1 MTAKFWLYFL
11 FIEKMI
17 ATATPSSVMSI
28 DLGHEF
34 FKIAVISVSSRDFL
48 NVLPLAFFKDLNKY
62 IFLL

>member
-17 ATATPSSVMSI
+17 ATVTPSSVMSI

-48 NVLPLAFFKDLNKY
+48 NVLPLASFFQRS
-62 IFLL
+62 